1 MTDRPSRWRF
11 DIWSDD
17 DPAVRRVREAIAS
30 SPAMAADAP
39 QTAQDAPQR
48 PERVEV
54 AADTAPEYHE
64 PPEAVRRGRVSELV
78 QRVRDGDLGA
88 IAALREILDR
98 K

>member
-39 QTAQDAPQR
+39 QTAQDAPER
-48 PERVEV
+48 PFDIEV
-54 AADTAPEYHE
+54 APDPTPEPVEAPAAE
-64 PPEAVRRGRVSELV
+64 RQGRVSELV